1 MVAHNA
7 GEDTIIAID
16 IVISV
21 ITIVKGLTQAAQK
34 LPKFTKWIDD
44 VLERN
49 GKGAL
54 KAEEALQEVSTF
66 LVFYR
71 V

>member
-1 MVAHNA
+1 MAEALAGYAESRYKSSLSRYVVTHNA

-34 LPKFTKWIDD
+34 LPKFNKWIDE
-44 VLERN
+44 VL
-49 GKGAL
+49 A
-54 KAEEALQEVSTF
+54 
-66 LVFYR
+66 
-71 V
+71 